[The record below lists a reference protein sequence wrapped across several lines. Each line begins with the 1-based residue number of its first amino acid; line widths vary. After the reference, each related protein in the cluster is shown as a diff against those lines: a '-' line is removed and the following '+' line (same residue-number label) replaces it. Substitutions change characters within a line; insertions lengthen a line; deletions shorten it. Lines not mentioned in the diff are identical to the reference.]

1 MKKKKISIL
10 CDVYRPIPY
19 GYPIC
24 RSSDMNRCAPVFF
37 RLSQISGTKYT
48 FVCVSCG
55 LCCLSVGS
63 GVSVTWYL
71 MIGLAQVIH
80 YLLYT
85 QICVRVL
92 VNIVNRAKFPMQYY
106 PSTYLKTNFHP

>member
-37 RLSQISGTKYT
+37 GCLKFLVQNIRLSVFPVD
-48 FVCVSCG
+48 FVAF
-55 LCCLSVGS
+55 LSALV
-63 GVSVTWYL
+63 YL
-71 MIGLAQVIH
+71 
-80 YLLYT
+80 
-85 QICVRVL
+85 
-92 VNIVNRAKFPMQYY
+92 
-106 PSTYLKTNFHP
+106 